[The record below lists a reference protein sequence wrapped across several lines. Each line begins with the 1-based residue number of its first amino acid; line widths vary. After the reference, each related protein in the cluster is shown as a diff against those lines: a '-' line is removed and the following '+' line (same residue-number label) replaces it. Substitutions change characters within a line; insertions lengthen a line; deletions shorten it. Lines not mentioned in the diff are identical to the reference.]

1 MFGMS
6 PEDRQMI
13 IEMHAAQIEMHTDM
27 KWMKGKLREADS
39 EAGYKRC
46 VAHKAA
52 VDTLA
57 VEVGKTQ
64 NTFKWIK
71 RTGLGGLITMFTVGC
86 AAAAN
91 VMLGKG

>member
-6 PEDRQMI
+6 NEDRQMI
-13 IEMHAAQIEMHTDM
+13 IEMHAAQIEMGTDM

-39 EAGYKRC
+39 EIGYKRC

-52 VDTLA
+52 VITCQED
-57 VEVGKTQ
+57 VEGIRKSVRWFRNITV
-64 NTFKWIK
+64 
-71 RTGLGGLITMFTVGC
+71 TGLIGLVTVGC

-91 VMLGKG
+91 FVLGN